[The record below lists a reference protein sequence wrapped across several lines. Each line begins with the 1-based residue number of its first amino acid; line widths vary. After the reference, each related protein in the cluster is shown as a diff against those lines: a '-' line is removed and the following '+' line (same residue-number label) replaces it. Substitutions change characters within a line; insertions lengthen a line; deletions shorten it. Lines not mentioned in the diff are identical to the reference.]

1 MRVTQRPVP
10 DGQPLQGLSPLLDRI
25 YRSRGISESD
35 ELDHSL
41 GQLLPIS
48 SLGNVE
54 QAAEL
59 VANAI
64 RRGDSIVV
72 VGDYDADGATA
83 CSVCMRGLGAMGAE
97 INYVVPDRKKHG
109 YGLSSLIVEKT
120 LQYDPALLITVDNGI
135 SSIEGVEAA
144 REAGMA
150 VVVTDHHLPGAEL
163 PRADVIVNP
172 NQEGESF
179 SSPHLAGVGVAFYL
193 VCAVQKNLGAPFN
206 PASLLDLVAVGT
218 VADVVVLDR
227 NNRILVER
235 GMERIR
241 RGATV
246 PGISALLE
254 VAGRDSQRIVASD
267 LGFAVAPRINAA
279 GRMAEMGAGIDCLLA
294 ESRAQALPQA
304 ERLDGINRE
313 RREVEEGIR
322 QEAEQII
329 HSLHLGEEQP
339 AAGLALYQ
347 PHWHEGVIGIV
358 AGRIKE
364 RLHRPVVVFARG
376 EGGMLK
382 GSARSIP
389 GLHIRDLL
397 DALSRSSPGL
407 IASFGGHAMAAG
419 LSIDEHNF
427 EPFHQRFRELAS
439 EWADEE
445 ILDGALHTDGSLC
458 SEERTLE
465 SAAELRNAGP
475 WGQGFPEPL
484 FHDTFVLEGWRV
496 VGEKHLK
503 LRLLDGGSGE
513 VLDAIAFFQS
523 EESLP
528 VRGEALE
535 VVYRLDV
542 NRWRGQETLQLVVES
557 IV

>member
-1 MRVTQRPVP
+1 MRIVQRPLP
-10 DGQPLQGLSPLLDRI
+10 NGQPLQGLSPLLDRI
-25 YRSRGISESD
+25 YRTRGIQTPD

-41 GQLLPIS
+41 NRLLPIS

-64 RRGDSIVV
+64 RSKDSIVV

-83 CSVCMRGLGAMGAE
+83 CSVCMRGLGAMGAA
-97 INYVVPDRKKHG
+97 INYVVPDRRKHG
-109 YGLSSLIVEKT
+109 YGLSRSIVEDT
-120 LQYDPALLITVDNGI
+120 LKYNPNLLITVDNGI
-135 SSIEGVEAA
+135 SSIDGVEAA
-144 REAGMA
+144 RAEGMA

-172 NQEGESF
+172 NQEGDDF
-179 SSPHLAGVGVAFYL
+179 SSPNLAGVGVAFYL
-193 VCAVQKNLGAPFN
+193 VCAVQKKLGAPFN

-218 VADVVVLDR
+218 VADVVALDR

-241 RGATV
+241 RGASV
-246 PGISALLE
+246 PGILALLD

-279 GRMAEMGAGIDCLLA
+279 GRMTEMGAGIDCLLA
-294 ESRAQALPQA
+294 ESREAALPQA
-304 ERLDGINRE
+304 ERLDAINRQ
-313 RREVEEGIR
+313 RREVEDEIR

-329 HSLHLGEEQP
+329 HSLHLEEEQVS
-339 AAGLALYQ
+339 AGVALYR
-347 PHWHEGVIGIV
+347 PNWHEGVIGIV

-364 RLHRPVVVFARG
+364 KLHRPVVVFARG
-376 EGGMLK
+376 EDGILK

-397 DALSRSSPGL
+397 DALAKSLPEL
-407 IASFGGHAMAAG
+407 IITFGGHAMAAG
-419 LSIDEHNF
+419 LSINERDF
-427 EPFHQRFRELAS
+427 ERFHQHFRELAA

-445 ILDGALHTDGSLC
+445 ILDGALHTDGSLS

-465 SAAELRNAGP
+465 SAAQLRSAGP

-484 FHDTFVLEGWRV
+484 FHDTFVLEGWRI
-496 VGEKHLK
+496 VGERHLK
-503 LRLLDGGSGE
+503 LNLLDQGSGE

-523 EESLP
+523 EQSLP
-528 VRGEALE
+528 GRGEELE
-535 VVYRLDV
+535 IVYRLDV

-557 IV
+557 IL